1 MKPAESFVQQPV
13 RSLQT
18 MLRTIAS
25 IEPNQINV
33 IPDGIYGSQT
43 AAAVRSFQRRQGL
56 NPTGVVDQ
64 ATHERIIQEYEQA
77 YIEAKKAQPVQINL
91 DPGQILRRGEQNNHI
106 YLAQS
111 MLTVLHLL
119 DSRIPLPPHNGIL
132 DPGTAESVAA
142 FQSFAGLPPTGEID
156 KRTWKD
162 LALYYALA
170 ADQLENSGNPNK
182 IS

>member
-1 MKPAESFVQQPV
+1 MKPAESFVDQPI

-25 IEPNQINV
+25 IEPGQVNV
-33 IPDGIYGSQT
+33 MPDGVYGSQT

-64 ATHERIIQEYEQA
+64 TTHERIVQEYERA
-77 YIEAKKAQPVQINL
+77 YIEAEKAQPVQITL
-91 DPGQILRRGEQNNHI
+91 APGQILRRRERNNHI

-119 DSRIPLPPHNGIL
+119 DPAIPRPPHTGVL
-132 DPGTAESVAA
+132 DGPTSEAMAV
-142 FQSFAGLPPTGEID
+142 FQTIAGLPPTGEID
-156 KRTWKD
+156 KRTWRD

-170 ADQLENSGNPNK
+170 ADELENLGEL
-182 IS
+182 

>member
-1 MKPAESFVQQPV
+1 MKPAESFVNQPI

-33 IPDGIYGSQT
+33 MPDGIYGSQT

-56 NPTGVVDQ
+56 NPTGIVDQ
-64 ATHERIIQEYEQA
+64 ATFDRVVQEYERA
-77 YIEAKKAQPVQINL
+77 YIEAEKAQPVQINL
-91 DPGQILRRGEQNNHI
+91 DPGKIIRRGERNNHI
-106 YLAQS
+106 YLVQS
-111 MLTVLHLL
+111 MLTVLSLL
-119 DSRIPLPPHNGIL
+119 DPTIPVPPHSGVL
-132 DPGTAESVAA
+132 DPKTAESVAV
-142 FQSFAGLPPTGEID
+142 FQTIAGLPPTGEID

-170 ADQLENSGNPNK
+170 ADQLENLDEL
-182 IS
+182 

>member
-1 MKPAESFVQQPV
+1 MKPAESFVDQPI

-25 IEPNQINV
+25 IEPSQINV
-33 IPDGIYGSQT
+33 MPDGIYGSQT
-43 AAAVRSFQRRQGL
+43 GAAVRSFQRRQGL
-56 NPTGVVDQ
+56 NPTGIVDQ
-64 ATHERIIQEYEQA
+64 QTHERIVREYERA
-77 YIEAKKAQPVQINL
+77 YIEARKAQPVQINL
-91 DPGQILRRGEQNNHI
+91 DPGQVLRRGEKNNHI

-119 DSRIPLPPHNGIL
+119 DSRIPAPPHTGVL
-132 DPGTAESVAA
+132 DQVTAEAVAA
-142 FQSFAGLPPTGEID
+142 FQSVAGLPPTGEID

-170 ADQLENSGNPNK
+170 ADQLENSQE
-182 IS
+182 I

>member
-1 MKPAESFVQQPV
+1 MKPAESFADQPI

-25 IEPNQINV
+25 VEPGQVNV
-33 IPDGIYGSQT
+33 IPDGVYGSQT
-43 AAAVRSFQRRQGL
+43 AEAVRSFQRRQGL

-64 ATHERIIQEYEQA
+64 ATHARIVQEYERA
-77 YIEAKKAQPVQINL
+77 YIEAEKAQPVQINL
-91 DPGQILRRGEQNNHI
+91 DPGQVIRRGERNNHI

-119 DSRIPLPPHNGIL
+119 FPQIPALPHTGIL
-132 DPGTAESVAA
+132 DPGTTESVAA
-142 FQSFAGLPPTGEID
+142 FQTFAGLPPTGEID
-156 KRTWKD
+156 KRTWRD

-170 ADQLENSGNPNK
+170 ADHLENLEEL
-182 IS
+182 

>member
-1 MKPAESFVQQPV
+1 MKPNESFVDQPI

-33 IPDGIYGSQT
+33 MPDGIYGSQT

-56 NPTGVVDQ
+56 NPSGIVDQ
-64 ATHERIIQEYEQA
+64 QTHERIIREYERA
-77 YIEAKKAQPVQINL
+77 YTEARKAQPVQINL
-91 DPGQILRRGEQNNHI
+91 DPGQILRRGEKNNHI

-119 DSRIPLPPHNGIL
+119 DSRIPVPPHTGIL
-132 DPGTAESVAA
+132 DPATAESVAA
-142 FQSFAGLPPTGEID
+142 FQSVAGLPPTGEID

-170 ADQLENSGNPNK
+170 ADQLENSQE
-182 IS
+182 I

>member
-1 MKPAESFVQQPV
+1 MKPAESFVDQPI

-18 MLRTIAS
+18 MLRTIAG
-25 IEPNQINV
+25 IEPGQINV
-33 IPDGIYGSQT
+33 MPDGVYGPQT

-64 ATHERIIQEYEQA
+64 ATHERIVQEYERA
-77 YIEAKKAQPVQINL
+77 YIEAEKAQPVQITL
-91 DPGQILRRGEQNNHI
+91 EPGQVIRRGERNNHV

-119 DSRIPLPPHNGIL
+119 DNKIPAPPHTGVL
-132 DPGTAESVAA
+132 DPATAESLAA
-142 FQSFAGLPPTGEID
+142 FQTAAGLPPTGEID

-162 LALYYALA
+162 LSLYYTLA
-170 ADQLENSGNPNK
+170 ADQLENLK
-182 IS
+182 DL

>member
-1 MKPAESFVQQPV
+1 MKPAESFVDQPI

-25 IEPNQINV
+25 VEPNQINV
-33 IPDGIYGSQT
+33 MPDGIYGSQT
-43 AAAVRSFQRRQGL
+43 TAAVRSFQRRQGL

-64 ATHERIIQEYEQA
+64 ATHERIVREYERA
-77 YIEAKKAQPVQINL
+77 YIEAKKAQPVQITL
-91 DPGQILRRGEQNNHI
+91 DPGQVLRRGEQNNHI

-119 DSRIPLPPHNGIL
+119 DPSIPRPPHTGVL
-132 DPGTAESVAA
+132 EVQTAEAVAA
-142 FQSFAGLPPTGEID
+142 FQTIAGLPPTGEID

-170 ADQLENSGNPNK
+170 ADQLENRPQL
-182 IS
+182 

>member
-1 MKPAESFVQQPV
+1 MKPGESFVGQPI

-25 IEPNQINV
+25 IEPGQLNV
-33 IPDGIYGSQT
+33 IPDGLYGSQT

-64 ATHERIIQEYEQA
+64 ATHERIVREYERA
-77 YIEAKKAQPVQINL
+77 YIEAERAQPVQINL
-91 DPGQILRRGEQNNHI
+91 DPGQVLRRGERNSHI

-111 MLTVLHLL
+111 MLTVLNLL
-119 DSRIPLPPHNGIL
+119 NPGIPAPPHTGVL
-132 DPGTAESVAA
+132 DAETAESVAA
-142 FQSFAGLPPTGEID
+142 FQSAAGLAPTGEID

-162 LALYYALA
+162 LALFYALA
-170 ADQLENSGNPNK
+170 ADQLENAGDL
-182 IS
+182 

>member
-1 MKPAESFVQQPV
+1 MKPAESFVQQPI

-25 IEPNQINV
+25 REPRQISV
-33 IPDGIYGSQT
+33 IPDGIYGAQT

-64 ATHERIIQEYEQA
+64 ATHERIVQEYERA
-77 YIEAKKAQPVQINL
+77 YTEAQKAQPVQITL
-91 DPGQILRRGEQNNHI
+91 DPGQVLRRGERNNHI
-106 YLAQS
+106 YLVQS

-119 DSRIPLPPHNGIL
+119 DPRIPAPPHTGVL
-132 DPGTAESVAA
+132 DPATAEAVAA
-142 FQSFAGLPPTGEID
+142 FQTFAGLPPTGEVD

-162 LALYYALA
+162 LALYYTLT
-170 ADQLENSGNPNK
+170 ADQLENLGEL
-182 IS
+182 

>member
-1 MKPAESFVQQPV
+1 MKPMESFVDQPV

-18 MLRTIAS
+18 MLRAIAS
-25 IEPNQINV
+25 IEPGQVNV
-33 IPDGIYGSQT
+33 MPDGIYGPQT

-64 ATHERIIQEYEQA
+64 ATHERIVQEYERA
-77 YIEAKKAQPVQINL
+77 YIEAEKARPVQITL
-91 DPGQILRRGEQNNHI
+91 DPGQVLRREERNNHI
-106 YLAQS
+106 YLVQS

-119 DSRIPLPPHNGIL
+119 DPRIPRPPHSGVL
-132 DPGTAESVAA
+132 DPRTAESVAA
-142 FQSFAGLPPTGEID
+142 FQTVAGLPPTGEVD

-170 ADQLENSGNPNK
+170 ADQLENLGEL
-182 IS
+182 

>member
-25 IEPNQINV
+25 IDPNQINV

-91 DPGQILRRGEQNNHI
+91 DPGQVLRRGEQNNHI

-170 ADQLENSGNPNK
+170 ADQLENSGNPNN

>member
-1 MKPAESFVQQPV
+1 MKPAESFVDQPI

-25 IEPNQINV
+25 IEPSQINV
-33 IPDGIYGSQT
+33 MPDGIYGSQT

-64 ATHERIIQEYEQA
+64 MTHERIVREYERA
-77 YIEAKKAQPVQINL
+77 YIEARKAQPVQINL
-91 DPGQILRRGEQNNHI
+91 DPGQVLRRGEKNNHI

-119 DSRIPLPPHNGIL
+119 DGRIPAPPHTGVL
-132 DPGTAESVAA
+132 DPATAEAVAA
-142 FQSFAGLPPTGEID
+142 FQTVAGLPPTGEID

-170 ADQLENSGNPNK
+170 ADQLENSQE
-182 IS
+182 I